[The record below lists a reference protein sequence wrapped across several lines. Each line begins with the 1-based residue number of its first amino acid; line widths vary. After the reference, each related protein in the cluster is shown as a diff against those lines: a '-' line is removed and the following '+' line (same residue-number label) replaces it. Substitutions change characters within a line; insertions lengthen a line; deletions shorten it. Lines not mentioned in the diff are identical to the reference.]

1 MVMNTD
7 HSLLLEKLDSFI
19 RKFYIN
25 KLLRG
30 ALISVG
36 LILALYIGI
45 SVAENYFYFAP
56 SVKAPLFWGS
66 VAICLS
72 TLYAL
77 VAVPLMHYFRL
88 GKTISHEQ
96 AAEII
101 GSHFS
106 DVKDKLLNILQLK
119 KLQSSS
125 ESRDLIEA
133 SINQKSKEIKFVP
146 FQAAVNLAE
155 NKKYLRYALPPL
167 LLLLFLFTA
176 APSLMKRASYRLLNY
191 NSTFERPAPFRF
203 VVPENKMDVV
213 QFQDY
218 DLQIHSEG
226 DVLPS
231 DVFIDVKGYQYRMKK
246 ENDTTFSYT
255 FRGVQTDM
263 PFKFTSGNVQSKDYN
278 LRVIKKPNV
287 TGFDISLEYPSYL
300 GRPNET
306 LTNQGDIS
314 VPIGTKVSW
323 AFNAENTDDIKVS
336 FDGGNPQSV
345 IRQGES
351 RFIFSKF
358 MKSDNQYKLFFK
370 NNFLTVPDSVQY
382 NISVQADLSP
392 TINAEVFPDSI
403 NKNKTYFAG
412 DASDDYG
419 LTSLSFNYQVTRAE
433 GKKDAAQ
440 KTFLQQPKAKQ
451 IQFQHNV
458 DFGTLNLLPGD
469 AVSYYFEV
477 FDNDAVNGAK
487 SARTPEMKFTKASV
501 QDIEKLIAKN
511 NDDIKSELKKA
522 IDETKKIQLDVEKL
536 RDKMLQQ
543 KEIDWQTKKEVE
555 RLQQR
560 QKDVDSKIDEAKK
573 DFEKNQQNDKELNKQ
588 DEQLLKKQEQLK
600 KMFDEIKNPEMKDL
614 LKQIEELLQKMEKDK
629 ALDKIDDLKLNNEQ
643 LQKELERMDEAFK
656 QMEVENL
663 MQEQIDKLDDLSK
676 KEDDLAKQNEED
688 KKSAEELKKEQDKIN
703 KDFDAL
709 EKKQDELEKK
719 NKELKRPEAMPD
731 TKEDDK
737 EIKKDL
743 EDSEK
748 NLDDSEKNAE
758 DSKPNAEKKEKKK
771 AAKKQKSAANKMKNK
786 SNKMKQASEE
796 GKKKDNEEDLKV
808 IRQLLE
814 NLVRLSFD
822 QEATMKDMT
831 GTVENTP
838 HYVKLVQEQKK
849 LQGDFGQIEDSLQ
862 MLANRQSAIKT
873 FVIEK
878 VTDIKRNMATAV
890 DKLEDR
896 KKYEGQDWQQRSMKT
911 VNDLA
916 LMLSESM
923 QNMQNDGEGQ
933 PGDGSCDK
941 PGGKGKGKKGKGK
954 TGKEPS
960 DKIGE
965 GQKSMNE
972 GLKKLLE
979 RLKQGK
985 DGKGGQGGQ
994 PGVGSKEF
1002 AQMAAQQAAL
1012 REALKRKQKELE
1024 GRGKGDKGLQ
1034 DIINGMEQTETEL
1047 VNKNLNNGTLK
1058 RQDEIL
1064 TRLLESEKAER
1075 ERKEDEE
1082 RKAEVAKR
1090 VEENTPPPS
1099 LQNYLNKRR
1108 TEIEQFKTVS
1118 PTLKPYYKQLVE
1130 DYYKAQRGK

>member
-1 MVMNTD
+1 MNSD
-7 HSLLLEKLDSFI
+7 HSLLIEKLDSFI

-56 SVKAPLFWGS
+56 SIKAPLFWGS
-66 VAICLS
+66 VAICAA
-72 TLYAL
+72 TLYSL
-77 VAVPLMHYFRL
+77 VAVPLLHYFRL

-101 GSHFS
+101 GAHFS
-106 DVKDKLLNILQLK
+106 GVKDKLLNILQLK
-119 KLQSSS
+119 KQQSSN
-125 ESRDLIEA
+125 ESRELIEA

-167 LLLLFLFTA
+167 LLLLLLFST
-176 APSLMKRASYRLLNY
+176 APSLMKRASYRLFNY

-203 VVPENKMDVV
+203 VIPEQKMDVV
-213 QFQDY
+213 QFQDFP
-218 DLQIHSEG
+218 LEVRTEG
-226 DVLPS
+226 DVLPN

-246 ENDTTFSYT
+246 ENDSTFSYT

-263 PFKFTSGNVQSKDYN
+263 PFKLASGNVQSKDYN

-287 TGFDISLEYPSYL
+287 TGFEVSLEYPSYL
-300 GRPNET
+300 GRPNEK

-314 VPIGTKVSW
+314 VPVGTKVSW
-323 AFNAENTDDIKVS
+323 DFNAENTDDIKVS

-345 IRQGES
+345 IRQGDS

-370 NNFLTVPDSVQY
+370 NNYLAVPDSVQY
-382 NISVQADLSP
+382 NISVQADLNP

-419 LTSLSFNYQVTRAE
+419 LTSLSFNYQIKRAD
-433 GKKDAAQ
+433 GKTEQLQ
-440 KTFLQQPKAKQ
+440 KTFLTQPKAKQ

-458 DFGTLNLLPGD
+458 DFNTLNLLPGD
-469 AVSYYFEV
+469 VVNYYFEV

-487 SARTPEMKFTKASV
+487 SARTPEMKFTKASI
-501 QDIEKLIAKN
+501 QDIEKQIAKN

-560 QKDVDSKIDEAKK
+560 QKEVDNKIDEAKK
-573 DFEKNQQNDKELNKQ
+573 DFEQNQKNDKELNRQ

-629 ALDKIDDLKLNNEQ
+629 ALDKMDDLKLNNEQ
-643 LQKELERMDEAFK
+643 LQKELERMDEMFK
-656 QMEVENL
+656 QMEVENM

-676 KEDDLAKQNEED
+676 KEDDLAKQTDED
-688 KKSAEELKKEQDKIN
+688 KKTAEEAKQEQEKIN
-703 KDFDAL
+703 KEFKEL

-719 NKELKRPEAMPD
+719 NQALKRPEAMPN
-731 TKEDDK
+731 TKEEDK
-737 EIKKDL
+737 DIKKDL

-748 NLDDSEKNAE
+748 DLDDSKKENE
-758 DSKPNAEKKEKKK
+758 DSKPSGEKKEKKK

-786 SNKMKQASEE
+786 SNKMKSAQQE

-808 IRQLLE
+808 MRQLLE

-831 GTVENTP
+831 ATVENTP

-862 MLANRQSAIKT
+862 MLASRQSAIKT

-878 VTDIKRNMATAV
+878 VTDIKRNMANAV

-923 QNMQNDGEGQ
+923 QNMQNEGEGQ
-933 PGDGSCDK
+933 PGDGECDK

-954 TGKEPS
+954 SGKEPS

-965 GQKSMNE
+965 GQKGMND

-985 DGKGGQGGQ
+985 QGKGGQGGQ
-994 PGVGSKEF
+994 PGGPGSKEF

-1012 REALKRKQKELE
+1012 REALKKKQKELE
-1024 GRGKGDKGLQ
+1024 ERGKGDKGLQ
-1034 DIINGMEQTETEL
+1034 DIINGMEQTESEL
-1047 VNKNLNNGTLK
+1047 VNKQLNQGTIK

-1075 ERKEDEE
+1075 ERKEDDE
-1082 RKAEVAKR
+1082 RKADAAKR
-1090 VEENTPPPS
+1090 VEENTPPPA

-1130 DYYKAQRGK
+1130 DYYKAQRGR